1 MNLNQTN
8 IAFTD
13 STNSGRSVSRI
24 ESVLITKAERDFQL
38 LKKRWYDE

>member
-24 ESVLITKAERDFQL
+24 ESGLIAKAHRDFQF
-38 LKKRWYDE
+38 LKKGGDDE